1 MNLVEK
7 LIRIDK
13 SKAFEREEKE
23 IKSARLSKI
32 LGEPTK
38 IKIRELKGK
47 TLNDLTQMIM
57 NKDGSKN
64 FAKMQDMNLM
74 YCVHGVVEPDL
85 KDKSLMEHFGA
96 TTPKDLAAILFDAEA
111 GNIANE
117 IVSLSGIGTDSEE
130 EVKNS

>member
-23 IKSARLSKI
+23 IESVRISKI
-32 LGEPTK
+32 IGEPTK
-38 IKIRELKGK
+38 IKIRELSGR
-47 TLNDLTQMIM
+47 TLNDLAQMVI
-57 NKDGSKN
+57 NKNGSKN

-74 YCVHGVVEPDL
+74 YCVHGVTEPDL

-96 TTPKDLAAILFDAEA
+96 ATPKDLAAILFDAEA

-117 IVSLSGIGTDSEE
+117 IASLSGINEKSEE